1 MSRFSFLA
9 KTALR
14 DSRRNR
20 GRLFMFMSSI
30 ILGITALV
38 AINSFNYNLVNDI
51 GNQSKSLLG
60 ADLKISGNKALNAS
74 LTQIVDS
81 LPGEQ
86 AIEQEM
92 FSMAYI
98 PSTSE
103 TQFVRIKAVEGN
115 FPFYGEIKSNPAT
128 AVYEYQNN
136 GTALVDVG
144 LMLEQDLSV
153 GDSIK
158 LGEKM
163 FLISGK
169 VDGAFGSISLGS
181 GFAPVV
187 YIPSNIIDET
197 NLIKP
202 GSLVEYAYYYK
213 LPEDFD
219 TEEWENLDSRRKQ
232 FRDES
237 FRTTTIEDQTR
248 RLDNAFSS
256 LNNFLNLV
264 ALVSLILGCIGVA
277 SSVFIYI
284 KSKIPS
290 IAVFRCLGLKG
301 SESFWIY
308 FLQISVLGFISV
320 LIGAALGS
328 LIQIVLP
335 LILKDIL
342 PYEVNLAVSPRAI
355 IEGIAIG
362 SVITSLFSIV
372 PLLAVRNI
380 SPLRTLRASF
390 DNDIKSHDPLKYVVY
405 AAIGV
410 SMILFLRLLTESFL
424 SAFIFTVGLFFAFLF
439 LYGAA
444 TFIMWLIKKT
454 FPRSWS
460 FVFRQGLSNLYR
472 PNNQTKTL
480 IVSIGLGTS
489 ILTILFIIQG
499 LLLNNVASMD
509 AGSQPNMILYGIET
523 NQTDE
528 LAKITESY
536 DMPVTQQVPIV
547 TMRIA
552 GWKGRA
558 RSEWM
563 ADTTRTASRWAINR
577 EARVT
582 YRDTLESDEKL
593 LEGKLI
599 PHIDQNDSIFISM
612 DQGFAEALDVD
623 MGDEVV
629 WNIQGALITTYIGSL
644 REIEFKSMRTRFFIL
659 FPTGVLE
666 NAPQF
671 HVLVTKTPNNTV
683 MAQYRREVVK
693 TFPNVTAVDLGSILS
708 TLNDI
713 LSKISYV
720 IKFMAGFSIL
730 TGLIVL
736 ISSLLLSKYQRI
748 KESVLLRTLGANK
761 FQILKINATE
771 YFILGAISALTGIII
786 AVSGSFLIAKYQLEL
801 QFDIQ
806 WMPIFLVFLFITG
819 LTVFIGLFNTR
830 DVIRKSPLEV
840 LRKEVA

>member
-60 ADLKISGNKALNAS
+60 ADLKISGNKALNDS
-74 LTQIVDS
+74 LLLVVDS

-103 TQFVRIKAVEGN
+103 TQFVRIKAIEGN
-115 FPFYGEIKSNPAT
+115 FPFYGKIKSTPLS
-128 AVYEYQNN
+128 AVSEYQAK
-136 GTALVDVG
+136 GTALVDAG
-144 LMLEQDLSV
+144 LMLEQGLNV

-158 LGEKM
+158 LGDKT

-181 GFAPVV
+181 SFAPVV
-187 YIPSNIIDET
+187 YIPSTTLDQT
-197 NLIKP
+197 RLIKP

-213 LPEDFD
+213 LPESFD
-219 TEEWENLDSRRKQ
+219 TEEWENLDARRQK
-232 FRDES
+232 FRSES

-290 IAVFRCLGLKG
+290 IAIFRCLGLKG
-301 SESFWIY
+301 IESFWIY

-335 LILKDIL
+335 IILKDVL
-342 PYEVNLAVSPRAI
+342 PYEVNLSVSPKAI

-380 SPLRTLRASF
+380 SPLRTLRSSF
-390 DNDIKSHDPLKYVVY
+390 DNDIKPHDPLKYVVY
-405 AAIGV
+405 GAIV
-410 SMILFLRLLTESFL
+410 ISMILFLRVLTESFY
-424 SAFIFTVGLFFAFLF
+424 SAIIFALGLLFAFMF

-444 TFIMWLIKKT
+444 TFIMWFIKKT

-499 LLLNNVASMD
+499 LLLSNVASMD
-509 AGSQPNMILYGIET
+509 AGNQPNMILYGIET
-523 NQTDE
+523 NQTE
-528 LAKITESY
+528 RLAEITESY

-552 GWKGRA
+552 GWKGKTK
-558 RSEWM
+558 SEWM
-563 ADTTRTASRWAINR
+563 ADTTRTARRWAMNR

-593 LEGKLI
+593 LEGRLI
-599 PHIDQNDSIFISM
+599 PHSNPDDSIFISM
-612 DQGFAEALDVD
+612 DKGFAEALDVG

-629 WNIQGALITTYIGSL
+629 WNIQGALITTYIGSF

-683 MAQYRREVVK
+683 MAKYRREVVK
-693 TFPNVTAVDLGSILS
+693 TFPNVTAVDLGSILT

-748 KESVLLRTLGANK
+748 KESVLLRTIGANRS
-761 FQILKINATE
+761 QILKINATE
-771 YFILGAISALTGIII
+771 YFILGAISALTGILI
-786 AVSGSFLIAKYQLEL
+786 AVLGSFLIAKYQLEL
-801 QFDIQ
+801 EFDIS
-806 WMPIFLVFLFITG
+806 WMPILMVFVFITG

-830 DVIRKSPLEV
+830 EVIRKSPLEV
-840 LRKEVA
+840 LRKEAA